1 MKVSRKEEQYYVKQK
16 KTSKISHNC
25 KIYKIHSKLSAFI
38 FSNLPSS
45 PNNSKHKKVIQTSA
59 AKLEKQSNYFG
70 ISSSLLNPSK
80 QGSSK
85 LYFKSVVWGLWR
97 LFWFFVWFWFFQSFC
112 LVDWFCCLS
121 LNYLEKFSQRFRPTV
136 SMQYY
141 IPAAW
146 NVYEIFYRKHT
157 CIFLVW
163 VFALWIKHLFFS
175 LLLKT
180 QHGITV
186 NTHSERTG
194 PNTCFVL
201 LFW

>member
-1 MKVSRKEEQYYVKQK
+1 MKVSRKEQQYYVKQK

-25 KIYKIHSKLSAFI
+25 KIYKIHSELSAFI
-38 FSNLPSS
+38 FSNLPFS
-45 PNNSKHKKVIQTSA
+45 PNKSKHKEVIQTSA

-70 ISSSLLNPSK
+70 ISGSLLNPSK
-80 QGSSK
+80 QGSRK
-85 LYFKSVVWGLWR
+85 LYFKSVVWGLWG
-97 LFWFFVWFWFFQSFC
+97 LFWFFVWFGSFSLVGWLDGFVVCPKLSRQLFPEISTNSFNAVLHTSSLKC
-112 LVDWFCCLS
+112 LQNFLQKA
-121 LNYLEKFSQRFRPTV
+121 YL
-136 SMQYY
+136 Y
-141 IPAAW
+141 
-146 NVYEIFYRKHT
+146 
-157 CIFLVW
+157 FLVW